1 MKRVTSNGN
10 AKTGRWAL
18 LKTRKVDIFMEEVSQ
33 VFLLKYSWFIMLCKF
48 QVNSKVSQILNLAPC
63 AIYSSSLLFI
73 YFIYGSV

>member
-18 LKTRKVDIFMEEVSQ
+18 LKTRKVDIFMEVSQ
-33 VFLLKYSWFIMLCKF
+33 VVLLKYSWIIMLCKF
-48 QVNSKVSQILNLAPC
+48 QVNSKASQILNLAPC

>member
-1 MKRVTSNGN
+1 MKRVTSSGN

-18 LKTRKVDIFMEEVSQ
+18 LKTRKVDIFMEVSQ
-33 VFLLKYSWFIMLCKF
+33 VVLLKYSWFIMLCKF
-48 QVNSKVSQILNLAPC
+48 QVNSKASQILNLAPC